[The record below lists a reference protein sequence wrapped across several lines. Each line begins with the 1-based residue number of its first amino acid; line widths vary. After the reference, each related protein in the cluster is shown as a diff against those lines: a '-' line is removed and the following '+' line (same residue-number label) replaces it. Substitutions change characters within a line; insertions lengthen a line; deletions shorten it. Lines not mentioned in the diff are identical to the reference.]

1 MAETMQYL
9 EFDSWNSNPNAISTL
24 GQVVP
29 EDDGGGGHGADA
41 VQQRLAP
48 EVEVDEGGHDADL
61 GAAQPQPDVLW
72 PVLHEQRHALPVLEA
87 GLEKEVSKLVAV
99 LVQL

>member
-24 GQVVP
+24 GQVIP

-48 EVEVDEGGHDADL
+48 EVEIDEGGHDADL
-61 GAAQPQPDVLW
+61 GAAQPQPDVLRL
-72 PVLHEQRHALPVLEA
+72 VLHEERHAVAVAEPRGQEIVRQP
-87 GLEKEVSKLVAV
+87 VAV
-99 LVQL
+99 LIQL